1 MTNKY
6 SEDEINKK
14 AKKYMESLNDIFID
28 TYISKYKI
36 NNNMIEYYEK
46 GKKTF
51 EYTVDEIME
60 NRI

>member
-14 AKKYMESLNDIFID
+14 AKKYMESLNNIFMD

>member
-1 MTNKY
+1 MKNKY

-14 AKKYMESLNDIFID
+14 AKKYMESLNDIFMD

-51 EYTVDEIME
+51 EFTVDEIME
-60 NRI
+60 NRV

>member
-14 AKKYMESLNDIFID
+14 AKKYMELLNDIFMD